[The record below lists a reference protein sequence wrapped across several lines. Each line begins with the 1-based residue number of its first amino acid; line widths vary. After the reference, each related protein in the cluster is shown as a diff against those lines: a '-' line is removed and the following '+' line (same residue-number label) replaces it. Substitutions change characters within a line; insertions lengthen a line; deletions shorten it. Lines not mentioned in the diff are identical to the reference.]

1 MVRIR
6 KSVFWCGVFF
16 LWIAAVPILGMVLA
30 SIVRYYAGFDNAG
43 YYMATVVIG
52 GLLQSLGILACWK
65 LTRVRV
71 LGDSEPGS
79 SGTLA
84 GLCTGVFGY
93 IPLMVIS
100 ALCSMT
106 FPGGSGGSD
115 LILQMGL
122 VPALISIA
130 LIPCVM
136 EELICRGVI
145 FGIFRPSGFRP
156 ALFWSAACFGLL
168 HGNLGSI
175 LYAFIFGLVVGYLRE
190 RTGSVVPGMLAHGT
204 INAITVCRIF
214 HGPES
219 WVLSDVLFLLEIVI
233 STVFLFISFRLLPK
247 KRDGEAV
254 TDPSFGRRDHIVF
267 FMFFLAVCVFELV
280 FV

>member
-1 MVRIR
+1 MARIR

-16 LWIAAVPILGMVLA
+16 LWIAAVPILGMVLT
-30 SIVRYYAGFDNAG
+30 SIVRYYAGFNNAG
-43 YYMATVVIG
+43 YYVATVVVSGI
-52 GLLQSLGILACWK
+52 LQALGILACRK
-65 LTRVRV
+65 LARVRV
-71 LGDSEPGS
+71 LGDSVPGS
-79 SGTLA
+79 DGVLA

-93 IPLMVIS
+93 IPLMVVS
-100 ALCSMT
+100 ALCSMM
-106 FPGGSGGSD
+106 FPGASGGSD

-130 LIPCVM
+130 LVPAIM

-145 FGIFRPSGFRP
+145 FGIFRPAGFGP

-214 HGPES
+214 HGPEN
-219 WVLSDVLFLLEIVI
+219 WALSDVLFLLEIVI
-233 STVFLFISFRLLPK
+233 STVFLFISFRLLSK
-247 KRDGEAV
+247 KRDSGTV
-254 TDPSFGRRDHIVF
+254 TDPSFGRLDHAVF
-267 FMFFLAVCVFELV
+267 FVFFLAVCVFG
-280 FV
+280 FFF